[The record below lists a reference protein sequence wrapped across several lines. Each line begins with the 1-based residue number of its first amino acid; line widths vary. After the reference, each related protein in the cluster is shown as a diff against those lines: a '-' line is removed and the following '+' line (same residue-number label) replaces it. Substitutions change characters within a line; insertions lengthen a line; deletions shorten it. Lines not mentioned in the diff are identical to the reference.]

1 MTKTAATRDGYG
13 EALLELASNP
23 KVVVLEADLGK
34 STKSLHF
41 RKAHPERT
49 VSCGIGEQNMLLVGA
64 GLAASGYIPFAST
77 FAIFTERAFEQMRNG
92 VARPN
97 LAVHVCGSHGG
108 THTGTDGSSA
118 QSIEDLAIYR
128 TLPNVIVMHPS
139 DVVSTKE
146 LTLQLANSGSPSYM
160 RTARNK
166 TPVLYEG
173 REDDIKIGKGIVL
186 KEGHDVAI
194 VACGVMVSEALKAS
208 EALATEGIQASVV
221 DMHTLKPLDGGLL
234 DQLVASCG
242 AIVTAEDHSVIGGL
256 GGAVAEHLTA
266 NIFAPLERVGVQDR
280 FGESGQSDEMLEV
293 MQISAPYLQK
303 QPKEPSH
310 ARKNRQGACRGEFIE
325 PLR

>member
-1 MTKTAATRDGYG
+1 MTRMAATRDGYG
-13 EALLELASNP
+13 QALLELADND

-49 VSCGIGEQNMLLVGA
+49 ISCGIGEQNMLLVAA
-64 GLAASGYIPFAST
+64 GMASSGYIPFAST

-128 TLPNVIVMHPS
+128 TLPNVTVLHPC
-139 DVVSTKE
+139 DDVSTRL
-146 LTLQLANSGSPSYM
+146 LTKQLADSDSPSYM

-166 TPVLYEG
+166 TPVLY
-173 REDDIKIGKGIVL
+173 DDVDPSTIQIGKGIEL
-186 KEGHDVAI
+186 RDGADVAI
-194 VACGVMVSEALKAS
+194 IACGVLVSEALKAADALS
-208 EALATEGIQASVV
+208 EQGVQATVI
-221 DMHTLKPLDGGLL
+221 DMHTIKPLDT
-234 DQLVASCG
+234 DLVNRVAERCG

-256 GGAVAEHLTA
+256 GGAVAEHLSTSSCT
-266 NIFAPLERVGVQDR
+266 PLERVGVNDR
-280 FGESGQSDEMLEV
+280 FGESGQADEMLEL
-293 MQISAPYLQK
+293 MELSAPHIVKAAQR
-303 QPKEPSH
+303 
-310 ARKNRQGACRGEFIE
+310 AMTRK
-325 PLR
+325 

>member
-1 MTKTAATRDGYG
+1 MSRMAATRDGYG
-13 EALLELASNP
+13 QALLELAEND

-49 VSCGIGEQNMLLVGA
+49 ISCGIGEQNMLLVAA
-64 GLAASGYIPFAST
+64 GMASSGYIPFAST

-128 TLPNVIVMHPS
+128 TLPNVTVLHPC
-139 DVVSTKE
+139 DDVSTRL
-146 LTLQLANSGSPSYM
+146 LTKQLAESDSPSYM

-166 TPVLYEG
+166 TPVLY
-173 REDDIKIGKGIVL
+173 DDVDPSTVQIGKGIEL
-186 KEGHDVAI
+186 RDGADVAI
-194 VACGVMVSEALKAS
+194 IACGVLVSEALKAADALS
-208 EALATEGIQASVV
+208 EQGIQATVI
-221 DMHTLKPLDGGLL
+221 DMHTIKPLDT
-234 DQLVASCG
+234 QLVDRVAARCG

-256 GGAVAEHLTA
+256 GGAVAEHLSASSCT
-266 NIFAPLERVGVQDR
+266 PLERVGVNDR
-280 FGESGQSDEMLEV
+280 FGESGQADEMLEL
-293 MQISAPYLQK
+293 MELSAPHIVKAAQR
-303 QPKEPSH
+303 
-310 ARKNRQGACRGEFIE
+310 ATTRK
-325 PLR
+325 

>member
-1 MTKTAATRDGYG
+1 MSKMAATRDGYG
-13 EALLELASNP
+13 DALLELASNP

-41 RKAHPERT
+41 RKAHPDRT

-139 DVVSTKE
+139 DTVSTKE
-146 LTLQLANSGSPSYM
+146 LTKQLATSSSPSYM

-173 REDDIKIGKGIVL
+173 RETEIQIGKGIVL
-186 KEGHDVAI
+186 REGSDVAI
-194 VACGVMVSEALKAS
+194 IACGVMVSESLKAAES
-208 EALATEGIQASVV
+208 LASDGIHATVV
-221 DMHTLKPLDGGLL
+221 DMHTLKPLDGALV
-234 DQLVASCG
+234 DQLVATCG
-242 AIVTAEDHSVIGGL
+242 AVVTAEDHSIIGGL
-256 GGAVAEHLTA
+256 GGAVAEHITS
-266 NIFAPLERVGVQDR
+266 NTYAPLERVGVKDR
-280 FGESGQSDEMLEV
+280 FGESGESDEMLDLME
-293 MQISAPYLQK
+293 ISAPFIA
-303 QPKEPSH
+303 EA
-310 ARKNRQGACRGEFIE
+310 ARKVMARKA
-325 PLR
+325 